1 MSVSDRHDSNRELFG
16 QGLAN
21 VVAPVFGGVAAT
33 GAIARTAVNVRAGG
47 VSRLAA
53 IVHALILAVIAFAA
67 APLVGGIPVAALA
80 GVLIATAIRMVEYT
94 SIAALARSGRGEA
107 FVAMR
112 VSLAQLGMR
121 TEQQDQT
128 LGYLAVAGNAPAP
141 LSDDEWRTASQ
152 ADLPLLRKLIAPH
165 VGAAANFVQFE
176 PQGLEVVINATFLDA
191 PRGTEVSLTVRLREI
206 APPRSGWPRRD
217 YVAPQLLTVG
227 IDKIFTTF
235 ERELKAA
242 PRR

>member
-1 MSVSDRHDSNRELFG
+1 MSRVGIASLRAGFALAA
-16 QGLAN
+16 GLALLLGACASDQDKKSAIN
-21 VVAPVFGGVAAT
+21 ALNEGFRSEYEKLLADKGSRTYPV
-33 GAIARTAVNVRAGG
+33 
-47 VSRLAA
+47 
-53 IVHALILAVIAFAA
+53 
-67 APLVGGIPVAALA
+67 
-80 GVLIATAIRMVEYT
+80 
-94 SIAALARSGRGEA
+94 GRGEA

-141 LSDDEWRTASQ
+141 LSDEEWRTASQ
-152 ADLPLLRKLIAPH
+152 ADLPLLRKLISPH

-176 PQGLEVVINATFLDA
+176 PQGLDVVINATFLDV

-217 YVAPQLLTVG
+217 YVAPHLLTVG
-227 IDKIFTTF
+227 IDKIFATF

-242 PRR
+242 PQR